1 MEEHCLRLYM
11 VEMGDLMCE
20 LDDFDE
26 FSTRTSEVSR
36 RQFGAMALAAG
47 LTATLPR
54 LASATETKG
63 ADVEI
68 KTPDGTCDA
77 YLVHPGKGK
86 HPAVLIWP
94 DIFGLRPAFKEMATR
109 LAESGYSVLVI
120 NPFYRTKKAPT
131 APEHPDF
138 NDPPTRQALMALAGT
153 LSPETALT
161 DAKAFVTYIDAQ
173 ASVDTKRKIGTIGYC
188 MGGPFVLRT
197 AAAFPDRIGAGA
209 TFHGGGLVTDKP
221 NSPHLL
227 IPQMKAHYLIAIA
240 ENDDKQQPNAKDVL
254 RESFAKAKLPAEIE
268 VYAGTLHGWCPPDS
282 AVYNHD
288 QAEKAWSRMMAL
300 FTTSLV

>member
-1 MEEHCLRLYM
+1 
-11 VEMGDLMCE
+11 MCE

-26 FSTRTSEVSR
+26 FSRRTSEVSR
-36 RQFGAMALAAG
+36 RRFGAMALAAG
-47 LTATLPR
+47 LTAALPR

-63 ADVEI
+63 ADVDI

-77 YLVHPGKGK
+77 YFVHPAKGTY
-86 HPAVLIWP
+86 PGVLIWP

-138 NDPPTRQALMALAGT
+138 SDPPTRQALMALAGS
-153 LSPETALT
+153 LSPVTAVT
-161 DAKAFVTYIDAQ
+161 DAKAFVGYIDSHP
-173 ASVDTKRKIGTIGYC
+173 SVDKKHKIGTTGYC
-188 MGGPFVLRT
+188 MGGPFVFRT
-197 AAAFPDRIGAGA
+197 AAAFPDRVGAGA
-209 TFHGGGLVTDKP
+209 TFHGGGLVTEKP
-221 NSPHLL
+221 DSPHLL
-227 IPQMKAHYLIAIA
+227 IPQMKAHYLICIA
-240 ENDDKQQPNAKDVL
+240 ENDDKQQPSAKDVL

-282 AVYNHD
+282 AVYNHG
-288 QAEKAWSRMMAL
+288 QAEKAWSRMIAL
-300 FTTSLV
+300 FTTALA

>member
-1 MEEHCLRLYM
+1 
-11 VEMGDLMCE
+11 MCE

-26 FSTRTSEVSR
+26 FSRRTSEVSR

-47 LTATLPR
+47 LTAALPR
-54 LASATETKG
+54 LASATETMG

-77 YLVHPGKGK
+77 YAVHPAKGK

-131 APEHPDF
+131 APQHPDF

-161 DAKAFVTYIDAQ
+161 DAKTFVAYLDAQ
-173 ASVDTKRKIGTIGYC
+173 PSVDTKRKIGTIGYC
-188 MGGPFVLRT
+188 MGGPFVFRT
-197 AAAFPDRIGAGA
+197 AAAFPERIGAGA

-240 ENDDKQQPNAKDVL
+240 ENDDKQQPDAKGVL
-254 RESFAKAKLPAEIE
+254 RESFAKAKLLAEIE

-282 AVYNHD
+282 PVYNHD
-288 QAEKAWSRMMAL
+288 QAEKAWSRMIAL
-300 FTTSLV
+300 FTTSLAGSTA

>member
-1 MEEHCLRLYM
+1 MT
-11 VEMGDLMCE
+11 
-20 LDDFDE
+20 DDKHERKNDQAVPSDVARRDFV
-26 FSTRTSEVSR
+26 VSV
-36 RQFGAMALAAG
+36 AAG
-47 LTATLPR
+47 LAAAAGS
-54 LASATETKG
+54 ASG
-63 ADVEI
+63 ADLPVVETNVEV

-77 YLVHPGKGK
+77 YIVHPAKGK
-86 HPAVLIWP
+86 HPAVIIWP

-109 LAESGYSVLVI
+109 LAESGYSALVI

-173 ASVDTKRKIGTIGYC
+173 PSVDTKRKIGTIGYC
-188 MGGPFVLRT
+188 MGGPFVFRT

-268 VYAGTLHGWCPPDS
+268 VYAGAMHGWCPPDS
-282 AVYNHD
+282 PVYNHD
-288 QAEKAWSRMMAL
+288 QAEKAWSRMIAL
-300 FTTSLV
+300 FATSLAGSTA